1 MINIFR
7 TDDGVIH
14 ELDNFE
20 KVSGAWINLT
30 HPTDDEL
37 AKVADYFHIDLADIS
52 AALDIEESSRVAIE
66 DNYTL
71 ILVDI
76 PHPDDIDD
84 SPYAT
89 FPLGIILA
97 NDTIIT
103 ICSKATP
110 IIKNFIKGAQ
120 KEFSTKKRMKFIYQI
135 LFSSAYL
142 YQSNLRLLD
151 KRRLAIEK
159 QINDNIK
166 DTDLIKLH
174 QFESALVYFETSLRA
189 NLAVVDRLRR
199 YERLDQYPED
209 AELLDDVEIEY
220 RQAIE
225 MATTYRSIIDG
236 TRQLLSAVID
246 KRLNN
251 AMKFLTSVTVVMAIP
266 TLISGIYGMNVAAE
280 SMPFA
285 TSPFGFTIVCGIIF
299 LFSLI
304 AIIILRKNKML

>member
-1 MINIFR
+1 MINVFR
-7 TDDGVIH
+7 TDDGIIR
-14 ELDNFE
+14 ELPTFE
-20 KVSGAWINLT
+20 GANGIWVNLI

-37 AKVADYFHIDLADIS
+37 VKVSDYYNIDPADLA

-71 ILVDI
+71 ILIDI
-76 PHPDDIDD
+76 PHPDDTDNN
-84 SPYAT
+84 PYAT
-89 FPLGIILA
+89 FPLGIILVD
-97 NDTIIT
+97 DTIIT

-110 IIKNFIKGAQ
+110 IIKNFVKGAQ

-142 YQSNLRLLD
+142 YQDNLRSLD

-159 QINDNIK
+159 QINSNIK
-166 DTDLIKLH
+166 DTDLTELH
-174 QFESALVYFETSLRA
+174 RFESALVYFETSLRA

-199 YERLDQYPED
+199 YKRLDQYPED
-209 AELLDDVEIEY
+209 AELLDDVEVEY

-280 SMPFA
+280 GMPFA
-285 TSPFGFTIVCGIIF
+285 TSPFGFTIVCGIII
-299 LFSLI
+299 LFSFI
-304 AIIILRKNKML
+304 TIIILRKNKML